1 MDKIKL
7 INKVNEALAEEF
19 EIEVST
25 LVPDAKIKDTLD
37 IDSLGLVDMVALVES
52 LFGVKIQAHEIPS
65 ILTFENLY
73 DYIDRNIKKY
83 V

>member
-1 MDKIKL
+1 MDKTKL
-7 INKVNEALAEEF
+7 ISKVNEALAEEF

-25 LVPDAKIKDTLD
+25 LVPDANIKDTLD

-52 LFGVKIQAHEIPS
+52 LFGVKIQANEIAS

-73 DYIDRNIKKY
+73 DYIDRNIKR
-83 V
+83 

>member
-1 MDKIKL
+1 MDKTEL
-7 INKVNEALAEEF
+7 INRVNEALAEEF

-25 LVPDAKIKDTLD
+25 LVPDANIKDTLD

-52 LFGVKIQAHEIPS
+52 LFGVKIQAHEITG

-73 DYIDRNIKKY
+73 DYIDNNIK
-83 V
+83 